1 MNTYRMGRNAQRT
14 RAAAGLVA
22 LLTASAVLVG
32 CGDDNDK
39 GGGASVTPKPSA
51 TPTSATPTAPTSAEG
66 SGGMTEDQRSRK
78 ALIPEAK
85 TSYDQALKAATAAV
99 AGSKPVAVELKRG
112 AGGKPEWHAKVAT
125 EDGTASTVRV
135 DAVSGKAD
143 QPRAEDED
151 GDDKKKLADRLRRAT
166 VTAQQAAAT
175 ATGKKSGTVSA
186 VELDDNDQ
194 KKEIWSVDVVTK
206 NDWNKTTF
214 DVDATNRKI
223 LREHVDRD

>member
-14 RAAAGLVA
+14 RATAALVA

-39 GGGASVTPKPSA
+39 GGEASGTPKPSA
-51 TPTSATPTAPTSAEG
+51 TPTTSG
-66 SGGMTEDQRSRK
+66 PLTEDQRSRK
-78 ALIPEAK
+78 ALIPAAK
-85 TSYDQALKAATAAV
+85 TSYNQALKAATAAV
-99 AGSKPVAVELKRG
+99 EGSKPVAVELKRG

-125 EDGTASTVRV
+125 EDGTASSVRV

-143 QPRAEDED
+143 RPRAEDED

-166 VTAQQAAAT
+166 VTAQQAVAT

-214 DVDATNRKI
+214 DVDATDRKI